1 MTLLILS
8 IAGACLGAV
17 LAFWRPPRMPRA
29 NLLLAV
35 AVAPQIA
42 AMTGFRALW
51 AFLISAA
58 AIGLWCFYNRTLAGA
73 WCITIG
79 AAMNLLTMALHGG
92 SMPLHAGTI
101 AAVGQTIAP
110 GTILVGSKD
119 VVVQSSPLGLLAD
132 WLVFWVSSGK
142 AVIASPGDLT
152 VIAGILYWLRFS
164 PLQRKEQ
171 SHAPRLTTH
180 AARPQLAQASRAE

>member
-8 IAGACLGAV
+8 IAGACLGAA
-17 LAFWRPPRMPRA
+17 LAFWRPPRLPRA

-42 AMTGFRALW
+42 AMFGLRALW
-51 AFLISAA
+51 AFLISAT
-58 AIGLWCFYNRTLAGA
+58 AIGLWCFYNRALAGA

-79 AAMNLLTMALHGG
+79 AAMNLLAMALHGG

-101 AAVGQTIAP
+101 AALGQAIAP

-119 VVVQSSPLGLLAD
+119 IVVHSSPLGLLAD
-132 WLVFWVSSGK
+132 WLVFSIGGK
-142 AVIASPGDLT
+142 AVVASPGDLIL
-152 VIAGILYWLRFS
+152 IAGILCWLLVS
-164 PLQRKEQ
+164 PSQRKEQ
-171 SHAPRLTTH
+171 AYAPRYTTH
-180 AARPQLAQASRAE
+180 AARP

>member
-8 IAGACLGAV
+8 IVGACLGAA

-42 AMTGFRALW
+42 AMFGIRALW
-51 AFLISAA
+51 AFLISAT
-58 AIGLWCFYNRTLAGA
+58 AIGLWCFYNRGLS
-73 WCITIG
+73 G
-79 AAMNLLTMALHGG
+79 AAYITLGAIMNLLPMALHGG
-92 SMPLHAGTI
+92 SMPVHTDTV
-101 AAVGQTIAP
+101 AAFGQIVAP
-110 GTILVGSKD
+110 DTLFIVSKD

-142 AVIASPGDLT
+142 AVVASPGDL
-152 VIAGILYWLRFS
+152 VVVAGVLYWLLVS
-164 PLQRKEQ
+164 PAQRKEQ
-171 SHAPRLTTH
+171 AHAPRLITHTT
-180 AARPQLAQASRAE
+180 